1 MEALVAEHISKS
13 YPGSERPA
21 LDNVS
26 LSIQQGDIVG
36 ILGPNGAGKTTLI
49 SIICGLIR
57 ADSGKVFVMGE
68 PNSSPQTKYTLGV
81 VPQEY
86 ALYFDMTPQENLWY
100 FGKMWGISGKLLQER
115 IDMLLQVLGLE
126 NVKNKKLKTFSGGMK
141 RRINLAA
148 SILNNPEVLI
158 LDEPTVGVDVQS
170 RAAIIDYLKKL
181 NREQGTTIIYTSH
194 LLAEA
199 QELCNQV
206 QIIEQGKLLET
217 GSPDE
222 LIQKYKATNLEEVF
236 LKLTGKTIRN

>member
-13 YPGSERPA
+13 YPGSEHPA

-68 PNSSPQTKYTLGV
+68 PNSSLQTKYTLGV

-100 FGKMWGISGKLLQER
+100 FGKMWGIPGKLLQER

-206 QIIEQGKLLET
+206 RIIEQGKLLET

-222 LIQKYKATNLEEVF
+222 LIQKYEAANLEEVF

>member
-13 YPGSERPA
+13 YPGSEHPA

-68 PNSSPQTKYTLGV
+68 PNSSLQTKYTLGV

-100 FGKMWGISGKLLQER
+100 FGKMWGIPGKLLQER

-148 SILNNPEVLI
+148 SILNNPEILI

-206 QIIEQGKLLET
+206 RIIEQGKLLET

-222 LIQKYKATNLEEVF
+222 LIQKYEAANLEEVF

>member
-13 YPGSERPA
+13 YPGSEHPA

-57 ADSGKVFVMGE
+57 ADSGKVFVMGK

-100 FGKMWGISGKLLQER
+100 FGKMWGIPGKLLQER

-206 QIIEQGKLLET
+206 RIIEQGKLLET

-222 LIQKYKATNLEEVF
+222 LIQKYEAANLEEVF